1 MAADVL
7 ARMGPPAQAAVPG
20 LVEKVGDDHWWVRR
34 NVLEALRAIAADSED
49 VLPAVF
55 RSVRDP
61 DYRVRRNAALLLCN
75 LGEAGD
81 PAVGG
86 LVDMLGDE
94 NRYNRFYAGLAL
106 RRIGTP
112 KAREALLEALFT
124 ARWCA
129 TTTADDLY

>member
-7 ARMGPPAQAAVPG
+7 ARTGPDAQEAVSG
-20 LVEKVGDDHWWVRR
+20 LLEKVGDDHWWVRR
-34 NVLEALRAIAADSED
+34 NALEALRAIGADSGD
-49 VLPAVF
+49 VLQAVF
-55 RSVRDP
+55 RSVKDP

-81 PAVGG
+81 PAVGD
-86 LVDMLGDE
+86 LVDVLLDE

-112 KAREALLEALFT
+112 RAREALLDALFT